1 LNLIFYSFSKNFKF
15 RPILNFKLNI
25 YFLLEKDPLFRGYE
39 IELEN
44 YNGYVTC
51 LQIISFSNVTSKKL
65 FNLKIKDPSFISQH
79 DKNYTFYMAKISINL
94 VYSCN
99 INNFNQ
105 NEYLNN
111 LCHFKL
117 INNKPIKTGIESA
130 NSSINILNLKNG
142 AYYFYIISFTIL

>member
-1 LNLIFYSFSKNFKF
+1 M
-15 RPILNFKLNI
+15 
-25 YFLLEKDPLFRGYE
+25 LEKDPLFRGYE

-44 YNGYVTC
+44 YNGHVTC
-51 LQIISFSNVTSKKL
+51 LQIIRFSNITSKKL

-105 NEYLNN
+105 NEFLNN

-142 AYYFYIISFTIL
+142 IYYFFYDSLIYKLIQFY